1 MMNDKPLS
9 YGRKSISVSTSPKEL
24 MAKRPRLSKVWT
36 ADVITLYP
44 NLFPGVLSESI
55 VGKSLE
61 KNKWAL
67 EIVNL
72 RDFGIGPTKKLM
84 ILQRAEVQA

>member
-1 MMNDKPLS
+1 MNDKPLS
-9 YGRKSISVSTSPKEL
+9 YGRKSISASINPKEL
-24 MAKRPRLSKVWT
+24 MTKRPRLSKVWT

-67 EIVNL
+67 
-72 RDFGIGPTKKLM
+72 K
-84 ILQRAEVQA
+84 Q